1 MKFSIKKN
9 IILEQLTNV
18 SKAISLKNIIPIL
31 NGIKFELT
39 KEGLTLTA
47 SDSDLT
53 IESFIPEDKI
63 EQAVD
68 WDSDYI
74 EQIKEKA
81 EHNRQI
87 LVEQKCQQYR
97 QEAEQKQ
104 QAQRQAFFDMLRD
117 YYNSDEWQYRRA
129 KRLEYNQKYFGG
141 KCERCRKKDATCV
154 HHRSYAVLNG
164 MEHTFDLEALCED
177 CHKMLHPHLR
187 DE

>member
-1 MKFSIKKN
+1 MVFKYEDCKICNYCGSSDLLFVKRVYRNGAVNYQFVCKECAWNSSSIK
-9 IILEQLTNV
+9 TD
-18 SKAISLKNIIPIL
+18 
-31 NGIKFELT
+31 T
-39 KEGLTLTA
+39 
-47 SDSDLT
+47 
-53 IESFIPEDKI
+53 IPEDKI

-81 EHNRQI
+81 EHNRRI

-97 QEAEQKQ
+97 QEAEQKKEMV
-104 QAQRQAFFDMLRD
+104 RQAFFDMLRD

-141 KCERCRKKDATCV
+141 KCERCRKNDATVV
-154 HHRSYAVLNG
+154 HHRSYKILDG